1 MEANLINALETA
13 GVSTAFICVLV
24 ALYKLYQEKIKFKSS
39 CSNVDINVEEP
50 KAPDNV

>member
-1 MEANLINALETA
+1 MDSMIAALEAA
-13 GVSTAFICVLV
+13 GVSTAFICVLI

-39 CSNVDINVEEP
+39 CSNVELKAEEP